1 MGGEKAP
8 DLLLAGALG
17 NRPLSGV
24 VVMEIKSTEPSRTVL
39 KTGRWAPSQAQT
51 APFLPSWG
59 PTAPHRGGCADPP
72 TLEEQSSSRYTSE
85 KHNLPC

>member
-51 APFLPSWG
+51 APISALLGSHCSSPWG
-59 PTAPHRGGCADPP
+59 LC
-72 TLEEQSSSRYTSE
+72 
-85 KHNLPC
+85 